1 MSTYHH
7 PTLSNFRAE
16 KGYYT
21 TKELSEIYYVSTQ
34 TICSWL
40 RRGWLKGDQQEPVSK
55 GAKTMRG
62 RWHIF
67 PQEVEDIESHRD
79 ELIEASRKYW
89 VRLLVKMK
97 KGR

>member
-1 MSTYHH
+1 MATYHQ

-21 TKELSEIYYVSTQ
+21 TRELAEFYHVTPQ
-34 TICSWL
+34 TICNWI
-40 RRGWLKGDQQEPVSK
+40 RRGWIKADMREPVSK
-55 GAKTMRG
+55 NAKTMRG
-62 RWHIF
+62 RYRVN

-89 VRLLVKMK
+89 VRLLVQLK
-97 KGR
+97 KGK